1 MASLTAGV
9 SKLQRLQRLSAE
21 GKSEELQTAIMQ
33 CTCKELRSFIGLLG
47 VPVRSKDYAVY
58 NNKAGY
64 ADLLSQILTREKVA
78 VTKTRRTKNCN
89 LRLVN
94 VIFGEELSASVDAM
108 NAESSQTA
116 LTSDQPTGN
125 NPFWEKVRTQFI
137 SPLAEY
143 SRVVF
148 QGHLFEGLQ
157 LGTPV
162 YHSSEKLWKMWR
174 ELCAAYTSLV
184 ARFEI
189 SGDPDAEFSTFCQS
203 RADVYYLACWLNVK
217 PHLLGSV
224 NGKLTQNLSL
234 STPRAAEN
242 KDASDVATSEKSCDE
257 ISKTEQRAR
266 LMKMIKDACKTLKSL
281 REAGLGQETEDVVQV
296 ELERYT
302 KQLKEIQKEDAVLL

>member
-58 NNKAGY
+58 NNKAG
-64 ADLLSQILTREKVA
+64 
-78 VTKTRRTKNCN
+78 
-89 LRLVN
+89 
-94 VIFGEELSASVDAM
+94 
-108 NAESSQTA
+108 
-116 LTSDQPTGN
+116 
-125 NPFWEKVRTQFI
+125 
-137 SPLAEY
+137 
-143 SRVVF
+143 
-148 QGHLFEGLQ
+148 
-157 LGTPV
+157 
-162 YHSSEKLWKMWR
+162 EKLWKMWR

-234 STPRAAEN
+234 STPRVAES
-242 KDASDVATSEKSCDE
+242 KDASTVATSEKSCDE
-257 ISKTEQRAR
+257 ISKTEQRAK

-296 ELERYT
+296 ELERY
-302 KQLKEIQKEDAVLL
+302 KHRRYLSIREWCVSVSPKKIIVIDQHVLKRNTALFLHLFEMRCLAAWVK